1 MDHRTLM
8 KNLHVDHTTFKRVTL
23 TLHMCDMINE
33 EALSGRKTLFTLK
46 DAA

>member
-1 MDHRTLM
+1 MDRRTL
-8 KNLHVDHTTFKRVTL
+8 LQRLRIDHGTFKRITL

-33 EALSGRKTLFTLK
+33 EALSGRKRLFTLK